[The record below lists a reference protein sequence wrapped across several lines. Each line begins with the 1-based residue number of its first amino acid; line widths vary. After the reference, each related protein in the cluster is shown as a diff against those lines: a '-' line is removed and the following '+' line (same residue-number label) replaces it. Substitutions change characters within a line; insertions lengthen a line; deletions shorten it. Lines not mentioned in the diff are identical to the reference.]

1 MLQNVF
7 YFGIIGT
14 IINLIRYKK
23 NRIRISQN
31 LVNIIPYFII
41 FFMPFAW
48 YFVLKDHSFYHAYFT
63 YRTLTVAF
71 IAVPLILLKLTEKE
85 KLEK

>member
-1 MLQNVF
+1 M
-7 YFGIIGT
+7 IGAT
-14 IINLIRYKK
+14 INLIRYKK
-23 NRIRISQN
+23 NRIRVSEN
-31 LVNIIPYFII
+31 FVNSLPYLIILL
-41 FFMPFAW
+41 MPFAW